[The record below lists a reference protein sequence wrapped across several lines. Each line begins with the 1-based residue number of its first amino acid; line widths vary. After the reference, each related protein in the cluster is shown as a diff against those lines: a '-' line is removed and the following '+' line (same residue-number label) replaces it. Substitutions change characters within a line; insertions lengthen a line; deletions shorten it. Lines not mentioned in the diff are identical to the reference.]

1 MANYFRITT
10 YHTEQNI
17 SVILDSNGRFEKL
30 WQFSSFLVNKG
41 FKIIEVTTS
50 DKLVY
55 DPFPLIEKESDKIL
69 LRSIT
74 KGLPMI
80 QEVIYQD
87 RPCKAICVG
96 ASTYGQFVM

>member
-1 MANYFRITT
+1 MANYFRVTA
-10 YHTEQNI
+10 YHTEQDI
-17 SVILDSNGRFEKL
+17 SAILDSNGRFEKL
-30 WQFSSFLVNKG
+30 WQFSSYLVNKG

-55 DPFPLIEKESDKIL
+55 DPFPIIEKESYKIL
-69 LRSIT
+69 LRSIA

-87 RPCKAICVG
+87 RPCKTIHVG
-96 ASTYGQFVM
+96 GNTYGQFVM

>member
-1 MANYFRITT
+1 MANYFRITA
-10 YHTEQNI
+10 YHIEQDL
-17 SVILDSNGRFEKL
+17 SAILDSNGRFEKL

-55 DPFPLIEKESDKIL
+55 DPFPLLEKESNKIL
-69 LRSIT
+69 LRSIA

-80 QEVIYQD
+80 QEVTYQD

-96 ASTYGQFVM
+96 GNTYAQFVM

>member
-1 MANYFRITT
+1 MANYFRVTA
-10 YHTEQNI
+10 YHIEQDI
-17 SVILDSNGRFEKL
+17 SAILDSNGRSEKL

-55 DPFPLIEKESDKIL
+55 DPFPLIEKESNKIL
-69 LRSIT
+69 LRSIA
-74 KGLPMI
+74 KGMPIM

-96 ASTYGQFVM
+96 ASTYAQFVM

>member
-1 MANYFRITT
+1 MANYFRITA

-17 SVILDSNGRFEKL
+17 SAILDSNGKFEKL
-30 WQFSSFLVNKG
+30 WQFSSFLVSKG

-55 DPFPLIEKESDKIL
+55 DPFPLIEKESNKIL
-69 LRSIT
+69 LRSIA

-80 QEVIYQD
+80 QEVTYQN
-87 RPCKAICVG
+87 RPCKTIYLG
-96 ASTYGQFVM
+96 GNTYAQFVM

>member
-1 MANYFRITT
+1 MANYFRITA

-55 DPFPLIEKESDKIL
+55 DPFPLIEKRSDKIL

-80 QEVIYQD
+80 QEIIYQD

-96 ASTYGQFVM
+96 ASTYGQFVI

>member
-1 MANYFRITT
+1 MTNYFRVTA
-10 YHTEQNI
+10 YHNKQDI

-69 LRSIT
+69 LRSIA
-74 KGLPMI
+74 KGMPII
-80 QEVIYQD
+80 QEITYQD
-87 RPCKAICVG
+87 RPCKAIYVKDK
-96 ASTYGQFVM
+96 TYGQFVV

>member
-1 MANYFRITT
+1 MANYFRITA
-10 YHTEQNI
+10 YHIEQDI
-17 SVILDSNGRFEKL
+17 SAILDSNGRFEKL
-30 WQFSSFLVNKG
+30 WQFSSFLVSKG

-55 DPFPLIEKESDKIL
+55 DPFPLLEKESNKIL
-69 LRSIT
+69 LRSIA

-80 QEVIYQD
+80 QEIIYQD

-96 ASTYGQFVM
+96 ENTYAQFVM

>member
-1 MANYFRITT
+1 LRTQEIVN
-10 YHTEQNI
+10 
-17 SVILDSNGRFEKL
+17 LGRFEKL
-30 WQFSSFLVNKG
+30 WQFSSFLVSKG

-55 DPFPLIEKESDKIL
+55 DPFPSVEKESDKIL

-80 QEVIYQD
+80 QEIIYQGH
-87 RPCKAICVG
+87 PCKAICVG
-96 ASTYGQFVM
+96 TSTCGQFVM

>member
-1 MANYFRITT
+1 MANYFRITA
-10 YHTEQNI
+10 YHIEQDI
-17 SVILDSNGRFEKL
+17 SAILDSNGRFEKL

-55 DPFPLIEKESDKIL
+55 DPLPLFEKESDKIL
-69 LRSIT
+69 LRSIA
-74 KGLPMI
+74 KGMPIM

-96 ASTYGQFVM
+96 ENTYAQFVM

>member
-1 MANYFRITT
+1 MANYFRITA
-10 YHTEQNI
+10 YHIEQDI
-17 SVILDSNGRFEKL
+17 SAILDSNGRFEKL

-69 LRSIT
+69 LRSIA
-74 KGLPMI
+74 KGQPII
-80 QEVIYQD
+80 QEIIYQD
-87 RPCKAICVG
+87 CPCKTIYLG
-96 ASTYGQFVM
+96 GNTYAQFVM

>member
-1 MANYFRITT
+1 MANYFRVTAH
-10 YHTEQNI
+10 HTEQNI
-17 SVILDSNGRFEKL
+17 SVILDNNGRFEKL
-30 WQFSSFLVNKG
+30 WQFSSYLMNKG

-55 DPFPLIEKESDKIL
+55 DPFPIIEKESNKTL
-69 LRSIT
+69 LRSIA
-74 KGLPMI
+74 KGLPII

-96 ASTYGQFVM
+96 KNTYGQFVM

>member
-1 MANYFRITT
+1 MANYFRITA

-17 SVILDSNGRFEKL
+17 SVILDSNGRFKKL

-55 DPFPLIEKESDKIL
+55 DPFPLIEKESYKIL
-69 LRSIT
+69 LRSIA

-80 QEVIYQD
+80 QEVTYQD
-87 RPCKAICVG
+87 RPCKAVCVG
-96 ASTYGQFVM
+96 DKTYGQFVM

>member
-1 MANYFRITT
+1 MAYYFRITA
-10 YHTEQNI
+10 YHIEQDI
-17 SVILDSNGRFEKL
+17 SAILDSNGKFEKL

-55 DPFPLIEKESDKIL
+55 DPFPIIEKESSKIL
-69 LRSIT
+69 LRSIA

-80 QEVIYQD
+80 QEV
-87 RPCKAICVG
+87 
-96 ASTYGQFVM
+96 T

>member
-1 MANYFRITT
+1 MANYFRITA
-10 YHTEQNI
+10 YHAEQDI

-55 DPFPLIEKESDKIL
+55 DPFPLIQKESNKIL
-69 LRSIT
+69 LRSIA

-80 QEVIYQD
+80 QEIIYQD

-96 ASTYGQFVM
+96 ESAYGQFVM

>member
-1 MANYFRITT
+1 MANYFRITA
-10 YHTEQNI
+10 YHTEQDI

-41 FKIIEVTTS
+41 FKIIEVTTL

-55 DPFPLIEKESDKIL
+55 DPFTLIEKESDKIL
-69 LRSIT
+69 LRSIA
-74 KGLPMI
+74 KNMPIM

-96 ASTYGQFVM
+96 ENTYAQFVM

>member
-1 MANYFRITT
+1 MANYFRITA

-17 SVILDSNGRFEKL
+17 SVILDSNGRFEKI

-55 DPFPLIEKESDKIL
+55 DPFPSVEKESNKIL
-69 LRSIT
+69 LRSIAS
-74 KGLPMI
+74 GLPMI

-87 RPCKAICVG
+87 CPCRTIHVG
-96 ASTYGQFVM
+96 GNTYGQFVM

>member
-1 MANYFRITT
+1 MANYFRITA
-10 YHTEQNI
+10 YHIEQDI
-17 SVILDSNGRFEKL
+17 SAILDSNGKFEKL

-41 FKIIEVTTS
+41 FKIIEVATL

-55 DPFPLIEKESDKIL
+55 DPFTLIEKESDKIL
-69 LRSIT
+69 LRSIA
-74 KGLPMI
+74 KNMPIM

-96 ASTYGQFVM
+96 ENTYAQFVM

>member
-1 MANYFRITT
+1 MANYFRVTA
-10 YHTEQNI
+10 YHTEQDI

-55 DPFPLIEKESDKIL
+55 DPFPSIEKESNKIL

-80 QEVIYQD
+80 QEITYQD

-96 ASTYGQFVM
+96 DKTYGEFMI

>member
-1 MANYFRITT
+1 MANYFRITA
-10 YHTEQNI
+10 YHIEQDI
-17 SVILDSNGRFEKL
+17 CAILDSNGRFEKL

-41 FKIIEVTTS
+41 FKIIEVTTL

-55 DPFPLIEKESDKIL
+55 DPFTLIEKELDKIL
-69 LRSIT
+69 LRSIA
-74 KGLPMI
+74 KGMPIM

-96 ASTYGQFVM
+96 ESTYAQFVM